1 MSLRRSIFRGGAVIG
16 VGQVL
21 SQGLSFLRNVIVARL
36 ISPGDFGI
44 AATFALTV
52 MLFEMI
58 SDLSAGTLLIQS
70 EHGDQPRFQGTV
82 HSVTVIRGIFNGLL
96 LFALAW
102 PVAHLFNIPQA
113 RWAFQWLAL
122 FPVIKGM
129 AHLDTERCQRK
140 MKFGPAT
147 SVEMVSQFV
156 SAALAWPMTS
166 WLRDYSALLWLLLI
180 QRATAT
186 VTSYLVA
193 ERRYPIAWD
202 RVHLARILS
211 FGWPLL
217 INGLLMFAIVQGD
230 RVVIGSSPR
239 VFPAAHYTMV
249 DLGIYSA
256 AFGLAAT
263 ATLALLRVL
272 NSVMLPTLAAG
283 QATPDRF
290 RRHYAAVLEVLSLL
304 SGILGLVFVIGGKS
318 LVTLLYG
325 TRYAAAGNVIGWVG
339 IMQAVRI
346 LRVGPALAALAK
358 GDSKNSMV
366 SNAARVAGL
375 IGVVWTAWVGGP
387 ITWMAASGVGGE
399 ILGLVV
405 SLWNLQ
411 RRHGLPWEICLRPA
425 LLSGTI
431 IGSAAL
437 AVLAGAASAG
447 AAVAA
452 LACAAGV
459 VAVLAGGALTLPA
472 ARREL
477 HASLGALLVRP
488 AP

>member
-1 MSLRRSIFRGGAVIG
+1 MSLRRTIFRGGAVIG
-16 VGQVL
+16 LGQVV
-21 SQGLSFLRNVIVARL
+21 SQGLSFARNVIVARL
-36 ISPGDFGI
+36 VSPADFGI

-52 MLFEMI
+52 MLLEMI

-70 EHGDQPRFQGTV
+70 EHGDEPRFQGTV
-82 HSVTVIRGIFNGLL
+82 HSVTVVRGLFNGLL

-122 FPVIKGM
+122 FPVIKGL

-140 MKFGPAT
+140 MMFGPAT
-147 SVEMVSQFV
+147 TVEMGSQLV
-156 SAALAWPMTS
+156 SAALAWPLTS

-186 VTSYLVA
+186 VAS
-193 ERRYPIAWD
+193 YPIAQRRYVFAFD
-202 RVHLARILS
+202 RAYLARILS

-217 INGLLMFAIVQGD
+217 INGLLMFAIIQGD
-230 RVVIGSSPR
+230 RVVIGSAPR
-239 VFPAAHYTMV
+239 FFVAAHYTMV
-249 DLGIYSA
+249 DLGFYSA

-263 ATLALLRVL
+263 ATLALLRIL

-283 QATPDRF
+283 QRAPERF
-290 RRHYAAVLEVLSLL
+290 RRHYAAALQVLSLL
-304 SGILGLVFVIGGKS
+304 SGILGLVFVIGGRS
-318 LVTLLYG
+318 MITLLYG
-325 TRYAAAGNVIGWVG
+325 PRYAPAGNVIAWVG
-339 IMQAVRI
+339 VMQAVRI
-346 LRVGPALAALAK
+346 LRVGPTLAALAR
-358 GDSKNSMV
+358 GDSRNSMV

-375 IGVVWTAWVGGP
+375 TGVVATAAVGGP

-399 ILGLVV
+399 MMALVA
-405 SLWNLQ
+405 SLWFLQ

-452 LACAAGV
+452 LACGAGI
-459 VAVLAGGALTLPA
+459 VAVLVGGALALPA